1 MRRDTLV
8 QLIACG
14 TLALFLGASAVLGTQ
29 IAASTG
35 RNRLVYADAAEDG
48 DPPQVSL
55 GIALGAFRGLFVN
68 YLWIRANDLKQEGKY
83 YEAVDLAKTIT
94 RLQPRFPKVWQFH
107 AWNLA
112 YNISVATQTKEER
125 WHWVMAGI
133 RLLRTEGIKHCPN
146 DLGIH
151 RELAWI
157 HHHKIQ
163 GIMDDAHRYYKQQFA
178 LEWSYVM
185 GSPPGAP
192 LRAQGRNTLKEEY
205 VERWLK
211 PIAEAPDSVDE
222 LYAKFPQSKELVEEL
237 KTKCGHELNYE
248 FLRELELVNAQ
259 IKGAKAT
266 GVMPPAL
273 KSNPLANLMQD
284 ERFSAETGKAV
295 VNYARKRVLLTEYNM
310 EPDRMIRYT
319 QKHGPLDWRHPS
331 AHAVYWASRGVE
343 ETLFRITEENK
354 KDYDILNTDRITIQ
368 AIQELF
374 RSGALTFNVLNPEFY
389 LALPN
394 IEFIDSYRL
403 ALADLVQ
410 RSKYEKDRQR
420 PYRFYWAG
428 YENFMRDAIR
438 FLYRRGDREMAVK
451 YQRELYKDPELNANN
466 QWLYEQLS
474 KPIDI
479 FVVEEIT
486 RDNREDSPV
495 VAMQEC
501 SAALYDAYLNGLLAG
516 DERVFNESFAY
527 ARLFHEQYQTSKAFK
542 TWITGP
548 QGRMGFPDFDRWSA
562 EILAQLILQASI
574 PDGPTLY
581 RRAPAELQSRVYV
594 FLERTP
600 LKVALEAAARQGMPT
615 FDVWFPPRPDVD
627 QYRMRY
633 FPEDPDAGKGRTE
646 LK

>member
-1 MRRDTLV
+1 MRRDTIV
-8 QLIACG
+8 QLIACC
-14 TLALFLGASAVLGTQ
+14 TLVFFLCASGVLGTQ
-29 IAASTG
+29 IAASAG

-48 DPPQVSL
+48 DPSEVSL

-68 YLWIRANDLKQEGKY
+68 YLWIRANDLKQDGKF

-112 YNISVATQTKEER
+112 YNISVATQTQEER
-125 WHWVMAGI
+125 WHWVQAGI
-133 RLLRTEGIKHCPN
+133 RLLRNEGLKNCPN

-157 HHHKIQ
+157 LHHKVQ

-192 LRAQGRNTLKEEY
+192 LREQGRGTLRQEY
-205 VERWLK
+205 IERWLK
-211 PIAEAPDSVDE
+211 PIAEAPDSEQD
-222 LYAKFPQSKELVEEL
+222 LYAKFPQSITLMAEL
-237 KTKCGHELNYE
+237 KAKCGHEMNYA

-259 IKGAKAT
+259 IRGAKST
-266 GVMPPAL
+266 GVLPPAL
-273 KSNPLANLMQD
+273 KNNPLANLIQD
-284 ERFSAETGKAV
+284 ERFSAETGKTV
-295 VNYARKRVLLTEYNM
+295 VNFARKRVLTRDYNM

-319 QKHGPLDWRHPS
+319 QKYGPLDWRHPS
-331 AHAVYWASRGVE
+331 SHAVYWSARGVE
-343 ETLFRITEENK
+343 ETLFRINEENK

-368 AIQELF
+368 ALQELF
-374 RSGALTFNVLNPEFY
+374 RTGALTFNPLNPEFY
-389 LALPN
+389 LAIPN
-394 IEFIDSYRL
+394 IEFIDSYRD

-438 FLYRRGDREMAVK
+438 FLYRRGDKLKASE
-451 YQRELYKDPELNANN
+451 YQQKLYKDPELNANN
-466 QWLYEQLS
+466 AYLYEQLS
-474 KPIDI
+474 KPLEE
-479 FVVEEIT
+479 FVVNEIKQ
-486 RDNREDSPV
+486 DNREDSPV

-516 DERVFNESFAY
+516 DETVFTNAFAY
-527 ARLFHEQYQTSKAFK
+527 ARLFHEKYQQSKAFK

-562 EILAQLILQASI
+562 EILAQLILQAAI
-574 PDGPTLY
+574 PDGPALY
-581 RRAPAELQSRVYV
+581 RRSPAELQSRAYV

-600 LKVALEAAARQGMPT
+600 MKAAIDEAAKQGMPA
-615 FDVWFPPRPDVD
+615 FDVWFPPRPDVER
-627 QYRMRY
+627 YRALY
-633 FPEDPDAGKGRTE
+633 FPDTPDENKGRSE

>member
-1 MRRDTLV
+1 MRRDTLI
-8 QLIACG
+8 QL
-14 TLALFLGASAVLGTQ
+14 LAGLAMVLFLAASAVLGTQ
-29 IAASTG
+29 IASSTG

-48 DPPQVSL
+48 DPKTVSL

-112 YNISVATQTKEER
+112 YNISVATQTPEER
-125 WHWVMAGI
+125 WHWVMSGI
-133 RLLRTEGIKHCPN
+133 RLLRNEGIRNCPN

-163 GIMDDAHRYYKQQFA
+163 GIMDDAHRFYKQQFA

-185 GSPPGAP
+185 GSPPTAP
-192 LRAQGRNTLKEEY
+192 LREQGRGTLRQEY

-211 PIAEAPDSVDE
+211 PIAEAPDTEEE
-222 LYAKFPQSKELVEEL
+222 LYARFPQARELVEEL
-237 KTKCGHELNYE
+237 KIKCGHELNYA
-248 FLRELELVNAQ
+248 FLREFALVDAQ
-259 IKGAKAT
+259 IKGAEST
-266 GVMPPAL
+266 GVLPPAL
-273 KSNPLANLMQD
+273 QTNPLAMLIRD
-284 ERFSAETGKAV
+284 PRFSAETGKAV
-295 VNYARKRVLLTEYNM
+295 VNFARKRVLVRDYNM

-319 QKHGPLDWRHPS
+319 ERHGPLDWRHPS
-331 AHAVYWASRGVE
+331 AHAVYWSSRGVE
-343 ETLFRITEENK
+343 ETLFRIHEENK
-354 KDYDILNTDRITIQ
+354 RDFDILNTDRITIQ
-368 AIQELF
+368 ALQELF
-374 RSGALTFNVLNPEFY
+374 RSGALTFNPLNPEFY

-394 IEFIDSYRL
+394 IEFIDSYRD

-438 FLYRRGDREMAVK
+438 FLYRRGDKALAVE
-451 YQRELYKDPELNANN
+451 YQRKLYMDPDLNANN
-466 QWLYEQLS
+466 PFLYAQLS
-474 KPIDI
+474 RPIDE
-479 FVVEEIT
+479 FVVAEI
-486 RDNREDSPV
+486 RQDNREDSPV
-495 VAMQEC
+495 VAMQEI

-516 DERVFNESFAY
+516 NDQVFTNSFAY
-527 ARLFHEQYQTSKAFK
+527 ARLFHEQYQESKAFK

-548 QGRMGFPDFDRWSA
+548 QGRMGFPNFDRWSA
-562 EILAQLILQASI
+562 EILAQLILDAAI

-581 RRAPAELQSRVYV
+581 RRAPAELQARTYV

-600 LKVALEAAARQGMPT
+600 LKAAIEAAAKQGMPA
-615 FDVWFPPRPDVD
+615 FDVWFPPRPGIE
-627 QYRMRY
+627 RFRLEY
-633 FPEDPDAGKGRTE
+633 FPEQPEAIRGRTE